1 MWIRLKRTL
10 LLAAML
16 GVGVTAVD
24 ATLNRGTTTSP
35 QPPVANH

>member
-24 ATLNRGTTTSP
+24 ATQAFNL
-35 QPPVANH
+35 VH